1 MKKFNKTACAVG
13 TSIVAGF
20 SSTAAVA
27 IDNPFEVTEL
37 SSGYMSMAEADSDQE
52 GGMKAKDGSCG
63 EGKCGNKTGDA
74 EEKGKEGSC
83 GDKKMEEGKSM
94 EGKCGDKK

>member
-1 MKKFNKTACAVG
+1 MKKFNKTAVAVG

-52 GGMKAKDGSCG
+52 GGVKAKDGSCG
-63 EGKCGNKTGDA
+63 EGKCGNKKGDA